1 MRVLKM
7 DVPIPVRYFIHY
19 PQIIHTAFR
28 AAVYPMTVNPA
39 RAFTPSPAI
48 FLPDREPCTS
58 PLMLIFSLN
67 TCIVKGNR
75 NSTSHA

>member
-1 MRVLKM
+1 MNAPM
-7 DVPIPVRYFIHY
+7 PVGYFIHY

-39 RAFTPSPAI
+39 RASTAASSVFPTACGHSH
-48 FLPDREPCTS
+48 S
-58 PLMLIFSLN
+58 PLELIFSAN

-75 NSTSHA
+75 YSTSHA